1 MTDTADVIIIGA
13 GVHGTSLAFHLAE
26 RGTSVIV
33 LERAWIGAGATGRSS
48 GLVRMH
54 YDLLAETKLAWAS
67 FPYFTDWARR
77 VGGECGF
84 TNTGFLWLEHGDG
97 EARVRAN
104 VDSHRALGIDTTLV
118 HADDIARLAPAMA
131 LDGDEVAAYEP
142 ASGYADP
149 SVAATGF
156 MRAAKAMGARL
167 VQGAEVTSITTSDD
181 GTRVTGVGT
190 TSGDFAAPIVVNAA
204 GPWAARVGAMVGLD
218 VPVTVWRHDT
228 GYIGVPVAAP
238 RPIPVV
244 IDNARSMYIRP
255 EGSEL
260 LLIGL
265 EDGSIIGGS
274 PDRDT
279 ANAEPGFSDVV
290 TDRIVRRLPAL
301 ADGTFRVA
309 HSGQDGLTP
318 DQRSILGQAGPD
330 GFYLDCGHSGTGF
343 KTAPAI
349 GLGMAELILDGAATS
364 VDIAPFVPTR
374 FDEDR
379 LLVGEHGGT
388 PIWR

>member
-67 FPYFTDWARR
+67 FPYFTDWAQR

-149 SVAATGF
+149 SVVGDRVHARREGHGRTA
-156 MRAAKAMGARL
+156 GAGRRGH
-167 VQGAEVTSITTSDD
+167 VDHDQRRRHPGHGRRDD
-181 GTRVTGVGT
+181 
-190 TSGDFAAPIVVNAA
+190 SGDFAAPIVVNAA
-204 GPWAARVGAMVGLD
+204 GPWAAGVGAMVGLD

-255 EGSEL
+255 EGGEL

-279 ANAEPGFSDVV
+279 AHAEPGFSDVV
-290 TDRIVRRLPAL
+290 TDRDRPTPPGARRRHVPRRAQRPGRADARPAV
-301 ADGTFRVA
+301 D
-309 HSGQDGLTP
+309 P
-318 DQRSILGQAGPD
+318 GP
-330 GFYLDCGHSGTGF
+330 GRPG
-343 KTAPAI
+343 
-349 GLGMAELILDGAATS
+349 
-364 VDIAPFVPTR
+364 
-374 FDEDR
+374 R
-379 LLVGEHGGT
+379 LLPRLRPQRDGVQDRAR
-388 PIWR
+388 PSASAWRS